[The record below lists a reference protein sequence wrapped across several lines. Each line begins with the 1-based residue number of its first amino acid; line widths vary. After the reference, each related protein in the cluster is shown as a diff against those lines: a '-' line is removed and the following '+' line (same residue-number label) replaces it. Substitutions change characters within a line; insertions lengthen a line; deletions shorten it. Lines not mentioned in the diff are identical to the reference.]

1 MSSQNN
7 SPNPAAKRDLPAG
20 EGPSKEGKTK
30 AQIRAENRERQEKQ
44 RAAKAATTTNKNTGG
59 GNAESGANKKA
70 TESKPKQKQPTTQR
84 PDDSSGR
91 RGAAPQVPTTE
102 APSMA
107 ADVEDK
113 IRDLRIFS
121 HFGARGHL
129 GQQIKGEIHPSIVRL
144 GLLFAEYKITGANA
158 RCISALTAFK
168 SVIADYVTP
177 TNNTLSRHIMTY
189 LSPQISYLTSARPMS
204 VSLGNAIRSLKLQ
217 ISQIDIDLPEH
228 AAKTELYARID
239 QYMQERIL
247 AADVA
252 ISTFGLAKIHDGDVV
267 LTYAKSSVVEKLLIS
282 AHRAGKRFEVIVVD
296 SRPMLEGRNLLRT
309 LAAAGISCTYC
320 ILSALGT
327 IMKDASIVFLGTHAL
342 HSNGALYSRA
352 GTALVAMMAKQH
364 NVPVLAC
371 CETYK
376 FSDSVNLDSFT
387 KNELVSS
394 AEMTSKTPAVRANA
408 ILKARTP
415 RDEFNLQLLNPLYD
429 LTPPA
434 YITAVVTEVGLIPVS
449 SVPTVL
455 SRETQTQ

>member
-1 MSSQNN
+1 MSSQHN
-7 SPNPAAKRDLPAG
+7 SPNPAAKKDLPVG
-20 EGPSKEGKTK
+20 EGASKEGKTK

-44 RAAKAATTTNKNTGG
+44 RAAKAAATANKNPG
-59 GNAESGANKKA
+59 GNAEGGGKKA
-70 TESKPKQKQPTTQR
+70 AESKPKQKPATQR
-84 PDDSSGR
+84 PDESSAR
-91 RGAAPQVPTTE
+91 RGATSQAPTTE

-129 GQQIKGEIHPSIVRL
+129 GQKIKGEIHPSIVRL

-158 RCISALTAFK
+158 RSISALTAFK

-177 TNNTLSRHIMTY
+177 SNNTLSRHIMTY

-228 AAKTELYARID
+228 AAKTELYSRID

-267 LTYAKSSVVEKLLIS
+267 LTYAKSSVVEKLLVS

-309 LAAAGISCTYC
+309 LAAVGIPCTYC

-327 IMKDASIVFLGTHAL
+327 VMKDASIVFLGTHAL

-394 AEMTSKTPAVRANA
+394 AEMTSKTLAVRANPNT
-408 ILKARTP
+408 KARTP

-434 YITAVVTEVGLIPVS
+434 YITAVVTEVGL
-449 SVPTVL
+449 
-455 SRETQTQ
+455 

>member
-1 MSSQNN
+1 MTSQNN
-7 SPNPAAKRDLPAG
+7 SPNPAGKKDLPGEAG
-20 EGPSKEGKTK
+20 SKEGKTK
-30 AQIRAENRERQEKQ
+30 SQIRAENRERQEKQ
-44 RAAKAATTTNKNTGG
+44 RAAKAAAATNKNSGG
-59 GNAESGANKKA
+59 GGAESSKKTA
-70 TESKPKQKQPTTQR
+70 DTKLKQKQSVSQR
-84 PDDSSGR
+84 PDDSGAR
-91 RGAAPQVPTTE
+91 RGAPSQAPTTE
-102 APSMA
+102 LPPSIT
-107 ADVEDK
+107 ADVENK

-121 HFGARGHL
+121 HFGARGQL
-129 GQQIKGEIHPSIVRL
+129 GHKIKGEIHPSIVRL

-177 TNNTLSRHIMTY
+177 TNNSLSRHIMTY

-204 VSLGNAIRSLKLQ
+204 VSLGNAIRWLKLQ
-217 ISQIDIDLPEH
+217 IGQIDIDLPEH
-228 AAKTELYARID
+228 AAKSELYSRID

-267 LTYAKSSVVEKLLIS
+267 LTYARSSVVEKLIIS

-309 LAAAGISCTYC
+309 LAASGIPCTYC

-327 IMKDASIVFLGTHAL
+327 VMKDASIVFLGTHAL

-394 AEMTSKTPAVRANA
+394 AEMTSKTPAVYANA
-408 ILKARTP
+408 NTNTRTP

-455 SRETQTQ
+455 SRETQAQ

>member
-7 SPNPAAKRDLPAG
+7 SPNPAAKKDLPAG
-20 EGPSKEGKTK
+20 DGPSKEGKSK
-30 AQIRAENRERQEKQ
+30 AQIRAENRERQDKQ
-44 RAAKAATTTNKNTGG
+44 RAAKAASTTNKNPGG
-59 GNAESGANKKA
+59 GNAEAGSNKKV
-70 TESKPKQKQPTTQR
+70 TESKPKQKQPAAQR

-91 RGAAPQVPTTE
+91 RGATAQAPATE

-129 GQQIKGEIHPSIVRL
+129 GQKIRLKGSSREIHPSIVRL

-177 TNNTLSRHIMTY
+177 SNNTLSRHIMTY

-252 ISTFGLAKIHDGDVV
+252 ISTFGLAKTELYARIDQYMQERILAADVAISTFGLAKIHDGDVV
-267 LTYAKSSVVEKLLIS
+267 LTYAKWV
-282 AHRAGKRFEVIVVD
+282 
-296 SRPMLEGRNLLRT
+296 
-309 LAAAGISCTYC
+309 
-320 ILSALGT
+320 
-327 IMKDASIVFLGTHAL
+327 
-342 HSNGALYSRA
+342 
-352 GTALVAMMAKQH
+352 
-364 NVPVLAC
+364 
-371 CETYK
+371 
-376 FSDSVNLDSFT
+376 
-387 KNELVSS
+387 
-394 AEMTSKTPAVRANA
+394 
-408 ILKARTP
+408 
-415 RDEFNLQLLNPLYD
+415 
-429 LTPPA
+429 
-434 YITAVVTEVGLIPVS
+434 
-449 SVPTVL
+449 
-455 SRETQTQ
+455 

>member
-1 MSSQNN
+1 MSMITKLGLAESLNTF
-7 SPNPAAKRDLPAG
+7 DLPGEAG
-20 EGPSKEGKTK
+20 SKEGKTK
-30 AQIRAENRERQEKQ
+30 SQIRAENRERQEKQ
-44 RAAKAATTTNKNTGG
+44 RAAKAAAATNKNSGG
-59 GNAESGANKKA
+59 GGAESSKKTA
-70 TESKPKQKQPTTQR
+70 DTKLKQKQSVSQR
-84 PDDSSGR
+84 PDDSGAR
-91 RGAAPQVPTTE
+91 RGAPSQAPTTE
-102 APSMA
+102 PPPSIT
-107 ADVEDK
+107 ADVENK

-121 HFGARGHL
+121 HFGARGQL
-129 GQQIKGEIHPSIVRL
+129 GHKIKGEIHPSIVRL

-177 TNNTLSRHIMTY
+177 TNNSLSRHIMTY

-204 VSLGNAIRSLKLQ
+204 VSLGNAIRWLKLQ
-217 ISQIDIDLPEH
+217 IGQIDIDLPEH
-228 AAKTELYARID
+228 AAKSELYSRID

-267 LTYAKSSVVEKLLIS
+267 LTYASD
-282 AHRAGKRFEVIVVD
+282 A
-296 SRPMLEGRNLLRT
+296 GRNLLRT
-309 LAAAGISCTYC
+309 LAASGIPCTYC

-327 IMKDASIVFLGTHAL
+327 VMKDASIVFLGTHAL

-394 AEMTSKTPAVRANA
+394 AEMTSKTPAVYANA
-408 ILKARTP
+408 NTNTRTP

-455 SRETQTQ
+455 SRETQAQ

>member
-1 MSSQNN
+1 MSSQQN
-7 SPNPAAKRDLPAG
+7 SPAVPTKKDLPTEESTG
-20 EGPSKEGKTK
+20 RGGKTK

-44 RAAKAATTTNKNTGG
+44 RAAKASATAGKGAGG
-59 GNAESGANKKA
+59 GGGDPGG
-70 TESKPKQKQPTTQR
+70 SKPTGSVKPKPAKKPATQK
-84 PDDSSGR
+84 PDETSER
-91 RGAAPQVPTTE
+91 RGSLISAQEQAQSTV
-102 APSMA
+102 
-107 ADVEDK
+107 ADVENK

-129 GQQIKGEIHPSIVRL
+129 GQKIKGEIHPSILRL

-158 RCISALTAFK
+158 RCIAALTAFK
-168 SVIADYVTP
+168 TVIADYTTP

-204 VSLGNAIRSLKLQ
+204 VSLGNAIRSLKVQ
-217 ISQIDIDLPEH
+217 ISSIDIDLPEH
-228 AAKTELYARID
+228 AAKTELYSRID
-239 QYMQERIL
+239 QYLQERIL
-247 AADVA
+247 AADIA
-252 ISTFGLAKIHDGDVV
+252 ISTFGMAKIHDGDVV
-267 LTYAKSSVVEKLLIS
+267 LTYARSSVVEKLLIS

-309 LAAAGISCTYC
+309 LAAVGIPCTYC
-320 ILSALGT
+320 LLSALGT
-327 IMKDASIVFLGTHAL
+327 IMNSASIVFLGTHAL

-394 AEMTSKTPAVRANA
+394 AEMANKAPAARPISTTP
-408 ILKARTP
+408 I
-415 RDEFNLQLLNPLYD
+415 DDSNLQLLNPLYD

-455 SRETQTQ
+455 SRETQA

>member
-1 MSSQNN
+1 MSSQHN
-7 SPNPAAKRDLPAG
+7 SPNPSAKKDLPTG
-20 EGPSKEGKTK
+20 DVPSKEGKSK

-44 RAAKAATTTNKNTGG
+44 RAAKAAAAGNKNPGG
-59 GNAESGANKKA
+59 GNADTGVNKKA
-70 TESKPKQKQPTTQR
+70 TESKSKQKPPIAQR
-84 PDDSSGR
+84 PDDSGGR
-91 RGAAPQVPTTE
+91 RGAVAQAPTTE
-102 APSMA
+102 AASMT

-129 GQQIKGEIHPSIVRL
+129 GQKIKGEIHPSIIRL

-177 TNNTLSRHIMTY
+177 TNNSLSRHIMTY

-204 VSLGNAIRSLKLQ
+204 VSLGNAIRNLKLQ
-217 ISQIDIDLPEH
+217 ISEIDIDLPEH
-228 AAKTELYARID
+228 AAKTELYSRID

-267 LTYAKSSVVEKLLIS
+267 LTYARSSVVEKLLIS
-282 AHRAGKRFEVIVVD
+282 AHHAGKRFEVIVVD

-309 LAAAGISCTYC
+309 LAAVGIPCTYC

-327 IMKDASIVFLGTHAL
+327 VMKDTSIVFLGTHAL

-394 AEMTSKTPAVRANA
+394 AEMTSKTPVARANA
-408 ILKARTP
+408 NANARTP